1 MNEVHAAAVLI
12 VGIGN
17 DILTDDGI
25 GPRLVRDLD
34 DIRFTPEV
42 AFAEATLGGMELLD
56 LVKDYHEVIFIDA
69 LKTGM
74 TAPGT
79 VRQFVPEDFEETLH
93 LSNIHDL
100 DFLTALEL
108 GRRTGMQVPAS
119 VSIIAIEIV
128 EDRVFSREFSPEI
141 QAAYPE
147 ILKTVRELLCKKLA
161 SLGYMLVDR
170 A

>member
-1 MNEVHAAAVLI
+1 MNEFPATSLLV

-34 DIRFTPEV
+34 RRGVSPEV
-42 AFAEATLGGMELLD
+42 VFTEATLGGMELLD

-69 LKTGM
+69 LKTGVLP
-74 TAPGT
+74 PGT

-108 GRRTGMQVPAS
+108 GRRTGMQVPAA
-119 VSIIAIEIV
+119 VTIIAVEIV

-141 QAAYPE
+141 EEAYPE
-147 ILKTVRELLCKKLA
+147 ILKAVQKLFDTKLA
-161 SLGYMLVDR
+161 SLGYLLVDC